1 MKPCAGIDIVSV
13 KVWLLRRW
21 LPAQGF
27 FDISIAEGKT
37 MTTFACFGPLMTTE
51 FLIFILGITLG
62 IETSLAGGIA
72 FIISKVFRIP
82 KRKILGAGAVISFV
96 VGAVS
101 ISAGSVVAAGLSLSN
116 AVVCGCL
123 LALGWIINLIRG
135 ERVGSVTA

>member
-1 MKPCAGIDIVSV
+1 
-13 KVWLLRRW
+13 
-21 LPAQGF
+21 
-27 FDISIAEGKT
+27 